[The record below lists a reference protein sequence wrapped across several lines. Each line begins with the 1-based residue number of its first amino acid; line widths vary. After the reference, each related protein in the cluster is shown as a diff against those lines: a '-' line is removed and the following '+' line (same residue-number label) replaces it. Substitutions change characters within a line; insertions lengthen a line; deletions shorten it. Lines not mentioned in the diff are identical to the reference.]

1 MAVRI
6 GFNSAIT
13 FGQSGSF
20 YSSEIIIN
28 LSPGPFYLSQNTAT
42 LLPLPAWVYL
52 ITPAGQSVDVQYSP
66 DSQVTWFG
74 MKQGTST
81 LAFCDTAGSI
91 RLFGNHDAGTVN
103 VRAYAAKQA

>member
-6 GFNSAIT
+6 GFHSATT
-13 FGQSGSF
+13 FGASGSF

-28 LSPGPFYLSQNTAT
+28 LSAGPYYLSANTAT

-52 ITPAGQSVDVQYSP
+52 ITPEGQSVDVQYSP
-66 DSQVTWFG
+66 DSQVTWYG

-91 RLFGNHDAGTVN
+91 RLFGNHAAGTVN
-103 VRAYAAKQA
+103 VRAYAARQA